1 MTKRILEVAAKMAL
15 PLLVAAFALPVFGM
29 DVTYTSTGEFCT
41 APGPCANSTPLVENP
56 AHLGITVGTVPTQY
70 TYFGAQA
77 VTATVDAPSQAVA
90 AQFDVSDNGSNART
104 VPVNEVYTIYITQTN
119 PAAGTGTFVGGFSGN
134 VAFGST
140 TATITFSNTTIVLGG
155 FTYTLD
161 SNVYTLPKISIPSHS
176 DQIMMEVTQ
185 NTAPEPTFMALSGLG
200 FAGLAFVAYRRKR
213 TV

>member
-1 MTKRILEVAAKMAL
+1 MTNRILEVAAKMAL

-29 DVTYTSTGEFCT
+29 DVTYTSTGEFCA
-41 APGPCANSTPLVENP
+41 APGPCANLTPLVENP
-56 AHLGITVGTVPTQY
+56 AHDSITVGAYPQV
-70 TYFGAQA
+70 TYFGAEK
-77 VTATVDAPSQAVA
+77 VSATVDTPSQAVA
-90 AQFDVSDNGSNART
+90 AQFDVSVAGSNPRT
-104 VPVNEVYTIYITQTN
+104 VPANEAFTIYITQTN
-119 PAAGTGTFVGGFSGN
+119 PFAGTGTFVGGFSGN
-134 VAFGST
+134 IALGST

-161 SNVYTLPKISIPSHS
+161 SSVYTLPKISIPSHT

-185 NTAPEPTFMALSGLG
+185 NTTPEPTFMALSGLG